1 MRLYK
6 TRKNVRTNNKT
17 KHKTKINKKKLKYK
31 KYTHKK
37 GGGFISNCIGKFCGK
52 QERAEQERIEREQ
65 ERIERIERA
74 EQERAEQESIE
85 NLLQERKQ
93 KQLQGIEPNFILKET
108 IAKNIK
114 LKKYD
119 KLNYDEKESIFWYD
133 ITLNNNFREYK
144 PCKVI
149 FMFDVRDI
157 NHEAMFIELSE
168 NKRKELMTN
177 ILFNNYTSYYE
188 ILLRKKPNS
197 KIWSNKHM
205 TLEYEN
211 FKYYICKNNNV
222 KFYNETRLNALCES
236 LKFNGINLGE
246 KTKSNFPT
254 LNEYDIKNYLLELSC
269 LWVRGRPEHEELLID
284 IMYGN
289 IEPCSFDS
297 ETYQI
302 KGVSRL
308 ITMVDKI
315 WDRNPNYKEAYEMF
329 LRQVYSK

>member
-6 TRKNVRTNNKT
+6 TRKHIRKNNKT

-37 GGGFISNCIGKFCGK
+37 GGGGLFSRCFGKFCGK

-65 ERIERIERA
+65 ERIER
-74 EQERAEQESIE
+74 EQERIE

-119 KLNYDEKESIFWYD
+119 ELNYDEKESIFWYD

-149 FMFDVRDI
+149 FMFDVKNI

-188 ILLRKKPNS
+188 ILFRKKPNS

-205 TLEYEN
+205 TFEYEK
-211 FKYYICKNNNV
+211 FKYYICKTKNV
-222 KFYNETRLNALCES
+222 KFFNESRLNALCES
-236 LKFNGINLGE
+236 LEFNGINLGE
-246 KTKSNFPT
+246 KTKSNNFPS
-254 LNEYDIKNYLLELSC
+254 LEKYDIKNYLLELSC
-269 LWVRGRPEHEELLID
+269 LWIRGRPEHEELLID

-297 ETYQI
+297 ETYKI
-302 KGVSRL
+302 KGV
-308 ITMVDKI
+308 ITMDDDI
-315 WDRNPNYKEAYEMF
+315 WNRNPNYKEAYEMF
-329 LRQVYSK
+329 LRKVYSK